1 MSSTTSTTVRMFDG
15 TKYDTYKVGGK
26 KHRAAEA
33 RRAAFDAERA
43 AVKGLNGE
51 IATFLRSKGI
61 NPKGRAWT
69 EVKAAVTEAADLLL
83 LTDKNLDRLR
93 KLNRKDGIKAPA
105 VGTTKAKKATV
116 PMTEAEVEADV
127 ERLDREVATVSKRR
141 SKAARKAYRARV
153 KNGTALRVN
162 GRFVKV
168 LPAEPEV
175 AEKARSSKK
184 ALFWADLSDAGLS
197 EAEIKAAWKVR
208 QSA

>member
-1 MSSTTSTTVRMFDG
+1 MSSTTSKTVRMFDG
-15 TKYDTYKVGGK
+15 TGYDTYKVGGK

-69 EVKAAVTEAADLLL
+69 EVKAGTTEAADLLL

-93 KLNRKDGIKAPA
+93 KLNRKDGIAAPA
-105 VGTTKAKKATV
+105 AGTTKAKKATV
-116 PMTEAEVEADV
+116 PTTEAEIEADV

-141 SKAARKAYRARV
+141 SKAARKAYRTRV
-153 KNGTALRVN
+153 KNGTAVRVN
-162 GRFVKV
+162 GRFAKV
-168 LPAEPEV
+168 AEPVEV
-175 AEKARSSKK
+175 AEEARSSKK